1 MDKESC
7 PLGNKTSVE
16 ARTAFFTQHQA
27 KIAKLSSDLAKA
39 GIDPESMMTPK
50 YNYLEY
56 QLYEVTEE
64 AVAYFSEYGKQPP
77 ILSEETNR
85 DLLNFGFLY
94 LSSVYNRVGSM
105 QVIGSRMASAIL
117 QTIMDVASGSIHTKY
132 SILSGQIRNLMPF
145 VMELGILTK
154 EGCADRFETSLPNP
168 GCPAHVDIGFNA
180 SLRFELSR
188 RGADY
193 FVRVFFNGRPVPVC
207 GAARCPLA
215 VFRDLWAAKFLVSAE
230 ELRAVCFG
238 EGSEAQ
244 AAGGLT
250 LGLGAGLWG
259 LGVVG
264 LGIVGLVLF
273 VNRRKKLYRE
283 KKQQYSELP

>member
-1 MDKESC
+1 MTPESDR
-7 PLGNKTSVE
+7 LLIQQI
-16 ARTAFFTQHQA
+16 RTATGA
-27 KIAKLSSDLAKA
+27 ARDAAWK
-39 GIDPESMMTPK
+39 E
-50 YNYLEY
+50 
-56 QLYEVTEE
+56 LYDRYVGRVRAYIRRRLMDSAVTDDT
-64 AVAYFSEYGKQPP
+64 VQ
-77 ILSEETNR
+77 ET
-85 DLLNFGFLY
+85 FWG
-94 LSSVYNRVGSM
+94 
-105 QVIGSRMASAIL
+105 
-117 QTIMDVASGSIHTKY
+117 
-132 SILSGQIRNLMPF
+132 
-145 VMELGILTK
+145 
-154 EGCADRFETSLPNP
+154 FETSLPNP